1 MLKDNTLEKMV
12 NAFNRNYDFLY
23 KEEERNDVSVH
34 TLVNTLAEEYDALL
48 QNDDFTFLVRLFNNY
63 RNDFISSDREA
74 AAYMMTRE
82 QLILG

>member
-1 MLKDNTLEKMV
+1 MLKDNTLEEMV
-12 NAFNRNYDFLY
+12 KVFKQNYADLY
-23 KEEERNDVSVH
+23 EREEHDDNVH
-34 TLVNTLAEEYDALL
+34 AQVNNLAEEYDRLL

-74 AAYMMTRE
+74 AAYMLTRE

>member
-1 MLKDNTLEKMV
+1 MLKDNTLEEMV
-12 NAFNRNYDFLY
+12 KTFNQNYDFLY

-34 TLVNTLAEEYDALL
+34 TLVNALAEEYDNLL
-48 QNDDFTFLVRLFNNY
+48 QNDDFTFLVKLFNNY

-82 QLILG
+82 KMILG